1 MNISAVKETCNMANK
16 LSSKALRL
24 VKKIHCLISAII

>member
-1 MNISAVKETCNMANK
+1 MANK